1 MKYQS
6 QKQTGKTWI
15 NEDTKIIA
23 AEKIKMGALPFS
35 GSAPKWAK
43 NQITPPPPSSSS
55 PKNPVRAT
63 DVYVQYI
70 QGTHL

>member
-35 GSAPKWAK
+35 GSAPK
-43 NQITPPPPSSSS
+43 
-55 PKNPVRAT
+55 
-63 DVYVQYI
+63 
-70 QGTHL
+70 